1 MQWARRGGYV
11 RPDSQATAKCPWG
24 TGKFGR
30 KVWEEQMNKITGA
43 LSVLSVA
50 AVLFVA
56 PGKPA
61 SADVIINNVLSP
73 FTSITVVPGHRVH
86 RPHTVWVH
94 NPRHHQRCYRRW
106 DPYFGE
112 WNMHCVRM
120 RYWGNEPYWN

>member
-1 MQWARRGGYV
+1 MPWAQRDETCAISAQIQDPRPNVRGV
-11 RPDSQATAKCPWG
+11 QKS
-24 TGKFGR
+24 F
-30 KVWEEQMNKITGA
+30 WEKQMNKITGA

-50 AVLFVA
+50 AALFVA
-56 PGKPA
+56 QGKPA
-61 SADVIINNVLSP
+61 LADVIINNVLSP

-120 RYWGNEPYWN
+120 RYWGGDPYWN